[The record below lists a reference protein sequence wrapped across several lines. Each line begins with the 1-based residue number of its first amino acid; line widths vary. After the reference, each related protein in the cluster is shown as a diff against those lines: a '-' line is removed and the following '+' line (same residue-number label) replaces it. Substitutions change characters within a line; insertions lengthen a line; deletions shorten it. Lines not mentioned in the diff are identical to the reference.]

1 MYKRYGEVLLRLEE
15 LGARAGKLNN
25 SDRNELQ
32 SLLEEQEW
40 LGTTMIKKAKSNLE
54 EIDGTFEKIFDWMID
69 VSDLIDRAAG
79 EAGTPEDLLKLEN
92 IMDDVVKIKEQLR
105 QLILDKRFT
114 HAVTKQAGNL
124 VQDAR
129 LEAAPATA
137 QVRVDTLSVSKVK
150 PIEITESKQ
159 PSSQNTLIN
168 DTPVTVESLMVLP
181 ANTGR
186 PAQKKSNKKSNK
198 SKYMAGN
205 QYQPPQE
212 LLVSIAEKISPATQ
226 LRLLEDANQFIAFN
240 LPGPEK

>member
-32 SLLEEQEW
+32 SLLEEQVW

-79 EAGTPEDLLKLEN
+79 EAGTPEDLLELEN
-92 IMDDVVKIKEQLR
+92 IMDDVVKLKEQLK
-105 QLILDKRFT
+105 QLKLDRRLT
-114 HAVTKQAGNL
+114 HAATKQAGNSL
-124 VQDAR
+124 QDAR

-137 QVRVDTLSVSKVK
+137 QVRVDTSSVSKAK
-150 PIEITESKQ
+150 PVEVAESNQ
-159 PSSQNTLIN
+159 SPRQNTAIN
-168 DTPVTVESLMVLP
+168 DTPTSVESLMVVP
-181 ANTGR
+181 AKTDR
-186 PAQKKSNKKSNK
+186 QAQKKSNKKSNK
-198 SKYMAGN
+198 SKYMPGN

-226 LRLLEDANQFIAFN
+226 LRLLEDAKQFIGFN
-240 LPGPEK
+240 LPGPIK